1 MPDLIVKVQKLHPA
15 AQIPAP
21 ATTGAAG
28 FDLVATSREYDEDL
42 EVTKYGT
49 GLAFEIPQGFA
60 GLIFPRSSVCKTMH
74 RMANAVGVI
83 DSDYRGEVTA
93 VFDTAG
99 ASVEDYAVGDR
110 VAQLVIVPI
119 PAVILVESETLSETA
134 RGCGGYG
141 STGK

>member
-1 MPDLIVKVQKLHPA
+1 MIVKVKKLHPK

-42 EVTKYGT
+42 EVTKFGT

-83 DSDYRGEVTA
+83 DSDYRGEVSA
-93 VFDTAG
+93 VFDSAG
-99 ASVEDYAVGDR
+99 ASMDDYVIGDR

-119 PAVILVESETLSETA
+119 PAVELIEAETLSETE
-134 RGCGGYG
+134 RGAGGYG